1 MANNEKENKETL
13 KDMDKKINIL
23 TILVAFLMV
32 ISIISMIF
40 FIVNKDDTNDKKENQ
55 IEEEKD
61 DNKDDNNSNE
71 EKDEDNKEEDE
82 KIKIEQLDINTKEIS
97 DLYGLI
103 RMDDFSDYNYI
114 KSESYFFSNITSFIY
129 RREKT
134 IPSEFNEWG
143 GFSYYLVNYLDANNY
158 IKKEDVF
165 GFSGVDNY
173 GAIIKKND
181 LKEVLYKFFGNN
193 YLIENLT
200 DKNMGFEYIESS
212 DSYRIYLQG
221 GDTAFQST
229 VSKLIKAEKDENNIY
244 LYEKIAVVA
253 PGEDLYYTNYLD
265 NKKIGKPLN
274 GKDIWEYEE
283 DLSTFMYTFEKD
295 SNGEYHLKSMEYYE
309 IK

>member
-1 MANNEKENKETL
+1 MSKNEKENKETL

-23 TILVAFLMV
+23 MILVAFLMV

-40 FIVNKDDTNDKKENQ
+40 FIVNKDDTNGKKENQ
-55 IEEEKD
+55 IEEEKE

-71 EKDEDNKEEDE
+71 EKDEENKEEDE
-82 KIKIEQLDINTKEIS
+82 KIKIEQLDINSKEIS

-114 KSESYFFSNITSFIY
+114 KSESDFFSNITSFIY
-129 RREKT
+129 QREKT

-165 GFSGVDNY
+165 AFSGVDNY

-200 DKNMGFEYIESS
+200 DKNIGFEYIESS

-229 VSKLIKAEKDENNIY
+229 ESKLIKAEKDENNIY
-244 LYEKIAVVA
+244 LYEKIAMVA
-253 PGEDLYYTNYLD
+253 PGEGLYYTNYLD
-265 NKKIGKPLN
+265 NKKVGKPLN

>member
-1 MANNEKENKETL
+1 MSKNEKENKETL

-23 TILVAFLMV
+23 MILVAFLMV

-40 FIVNKDDTNDKKENQ
+40 FIVNKDDTNGKKENQ

-129 RREKT
+129 QREKT

-165 GFSGVDNY
+165 AFSGVDNY

-200 DKNMGFEYIESS
+200 DKNIGFEYIESS

-244 LYEKIAVVA
+244 LYEKIAVVV
-253 PGEDLYYTNYLD
+253 PGEGLYYANYLD
-265 NKKIGKPLN
+265 NKKVGKPLN

>member
-1 MANNEKENKETL
+1 MEKQRPFPKVSPESN
-13 KDMDKKINIL
+13 D
-23 TILVAFLMV
+23 
-32 ISIISMIF
+32 SYIF
-40 FIVNKDDTNDKKENQ
+40 TESKAASPRNV
-55 IEEEKD
+55 
-61 DNKDDNNSNE
+61 
-71 EKDEDNKEEDE
+71 
-82 KIKIEQLDINTKEIS
+82 L
-97 DLYGLI
+97 GLI
-103 RMDDFSDYNYI
+103 KGCFEKKSFRVGIRSLESWAHLSSSGESD
-114 KSESYFFSNITSFIY
+114 FFSNITSFIY

-165 GFSGVDNY
+165 AFSGVDNY

-200 DKNMGFEYIESS
+200 DKNIGFEYIESS

-244 LYEKIAVVA
+244 LYEKIAVVV

-265 NKKIGKPLN
+265 NKKVGKTLN

-283 DLSTFMYTFEKD
+283 DLGYPTNYKVVLVKKDEKLQIVKA
-295 SNGEYHLKSMEYYE
+295 SE
-309 IK
+309 